1 MREQRGG
8 AVQVEAAFSAFGDRE
23 VLQDLGLQRGA
34 ESFRLLDAV
43 ILGGGLQLRE
53 RADAEI
59 LVQAQHLLRT
69 KSGHREHLEHA
80 LGNLLPQLFEAGMTA
95 RLVNLGD
102 DVGNSIADARDLSK
116 SIFGDKHLQRNR

>member
-69 KSGHREHLEHA
+69 KAGHSEHLEHA

-95 RLVNLGD
+95 RLVKLGD
-102 DVGNSIADARDLSK
+102 DVGDGIA
-116 SIFGDKHLQRNR
+116 HPRNFLEPAFRNEVF